1 LVGEFSLGDI
11 ERLGGDVDVLETK
24 FVRKVDKGQRNEIA
38 IETLREKH
46 ASETWVESGVNRD
59 TGIPS

>member
-1 LVGEFSLGDI
+1 M
-11 ERLGGDVDVLETK
+11 DVLETK